1 MARFVLAFLLIVSSL
16 TATLAQPTPPT
27 KREELQAIVIKF
39 FDALADLDA
48 EKAKSFCTD
57 DVSILESGQI
67 WNFDSLAVRI
77 TTRKAKSADFKR
89 INKLDFIDTKAS
101 FDVGWVSYVNQ
112 ATITS
117 GGKTTKVKW
126 LETVIL
132 TKVKN
137 DWRISVLHSTELERK
152 P

>member
-1 MARFVLAFLLIVSSL
+1 MTRLILIFLLVVSSL
-16 TATLAQPTPPT
+16 VATFAQPTPPT
-27 KREELQAIVIKF
+27 KKEELQTIVIKF
-39 FDALADLDA
+39 FDALAELDA
-48 EKAKSFCTD
+48 EKAKSLCTD
-57 DVSILESGQI
+57 DVSILESGQV
-67 WNFDSLAVRI
+67 WNFDSLAVLI
-77 TTRKAKSADFKR
+77 TTRKAKSTDFKR

-112 ATITS
+112 AAITS
-117 GGKTTKVKW
+117 GGKTTNVKW

-137 DWRISVLHSTELERK
+137 DWRISLLHSTELERT